1 MVDRDR
7 TVVLGLGNILCGD
20 EGFGVVALLAVRA
33 QVGHIPGVDWL
44 DGGVMGLDLLPV
56 VESSSRLLILDAID
70 TGMDPGSLIE
80 FDKGDIPLF
89 GGIKLSEHQVSFQEV
104 LALARFRQ
112 SLPEHLR
119 LIGQCSGAQFAH
131 GSALEALGRNQQV
144 SPLHNRHLGGLDLS
158 QSGLCH
164 PPDGGAFH
172 RRTYVGIFCGSED
185 SGGGETEG
193 HPLHCHYSA
202 SVCWD

>member
-119 LIGQCSGAQFAH
+119 LIGVQPDDTSTGIGLSQAADSAMGGIIQAAERVLHEWVYSGA
-131 GSALEALGRNQQV
+131 EYRTV
-144 SPLHNRHLGGLDLS
+144 LD
-158 QSGLCH
+158 
-164 PPDGGAFH
+164 
-172 RRTYVGIFCGSED
+172 R
-185 SGGGETEG
+185 
-193 HPLHCHYSA
+193 
-202 SVCWD
+202 